1 MDFNKLDAL
10 ERNNVVLKKT
20 LSYVNGEIKEVV
32 ERQIKSNILQLND
45 LLDEYKREYNSI
57 QSYEGGQNGN

>member
-45 LLDEYKREYNSI
+45 LLDEYEREYNSI

>member
-1 MDFNKLDAL
+1 MDIPRIEDI
-10 ERNNVVLKKT
+10 ERNTLVLKKT
-20 LSYVNGEIKEVV
+20 LNYVNGEVKEVV

-45 LLDEYKREYNSI
+45 LLDEYEREYNSI

>member
-20 LSYVNGEIKEVV
+20 LSYVNVEIKEVV

-45 LLDEYKREYNSI
+45 LLDEYEREYNSI

>member
-32 ERQIKSNILQLND
+32 ERQKKSNILQLND
-45 LLDEYKREYNSI
+45 LLDEYEREYNSI